1 LNWNNRQHWKSILQ
15 HRFFLISQAVF
26 FGFSIFWFRYV
37 YSFQTG
43 EKVVDGMRA
52 ISRERQILT
61 VFSHIPNVI
70 EQAFGNYGW
79 LDSPSPQ
86 LATYLGLGF
95 ILFVIGKFWG
105 SNENRAKFAMLLI
118 LGTTL
123 VFCFLIDLQMYSML
137 RAFGLQGRHI
147 MPLLV
152 GIPILVTQ
160 GSLYKARTEYWAGG
174 LWAVLMIWSGM
185 SALRR
190 YSVGIQG
197 QNSLEMFR
205 DPSWSPM
212 MGINFSL
219 LLLVCATAIATF
231 FIVRAVSQ
239 TQDNSI

>member
-1 LNWNNRQHWKSILQ
+1 MH
-15 HRFFLISQAVF
+15 
-26 FGFSIFWFRYV
+26 
-37 YSFQTG
+37 
-43 EKVVDGMRA
+43 A

-79 LDSPSPQ
+79 LDSPTPQ

-105 SNENRAKFAMLLI
+105 SNESRVKISMQLI
-118 LGTTL
+118 LAITL

-137 RAFGLQGRHI
+137 RAFGLQGRHV

-160 GSLYKARTEYWAGG
+160 GSRYKARTEFRAGG